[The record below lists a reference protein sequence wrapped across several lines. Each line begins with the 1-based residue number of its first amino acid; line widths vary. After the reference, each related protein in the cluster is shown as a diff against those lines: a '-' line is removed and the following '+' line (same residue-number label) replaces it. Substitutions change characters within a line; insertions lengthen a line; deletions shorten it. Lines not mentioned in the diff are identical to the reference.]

1 MNAGA
6 VNRFYLSIIYEWCS
20 YHHEIKRTSRK
31 DKWAYGSKKK
41 DNLSHIELNAAVLC
55 NDGKMNIDLIF
66 HRIIYVSTLMTF
78 VSCYGTLWPAYLY
91 WVLSGFGKFAQSS
104 FVWTFSIFRHNAV
117 NFNRVIEKGLKGIMK
132 GHASFDK
139 FKTVKKSTS
148 GLQLFRLCRMSIHTL
163 IVRNSTWI
171 NMHNV
176 KDFLNESLVSKFW
189 MANEIT
195 KLYFQ
200 EYKDLLNFNT
210 GHFYQLW
217 TISEVIQSFE
227 HIVHHS

>member
-1 MNAGA
+1 M
-6 VNRFYLSIIYEWCS
+6 YL
-20 YHHEIKRTSRK
+20 
-31 DKWAYGSKKK
+31 
-41 DNLSHIELNAAVLC
+41 
-55 NDGKMNIDLIF
+55 
-66 HRIIYVSTLMTF
+66 
-78 VSCYGTLWPAYLY
+78 
-91 WVLSGFGKFAQSS
+91 VLSGFGKFAQSS

-176 KDFLNESLVSKFW
+176 KDFINEALVIKFW
-189 MANEIT
+189 MANEKI
-195 KLYFQ
+195 YFQ
-200 EYKDLLNFNT
+200 EYKDLLNFDT